1 MSRLRRLVPSFIR
14 RRYALKFGIVL
25 LVIGLSVG
33 AIGIVE
39 TSMIT
44 DTVEQTVLNEQ
55 QDQAV
60 QEATEIENW
69 NDRNDQLLLSTAQA
83 PIFSAVQDEGQG
95 GDGEDLAAI
104 DGYLEDVYSELPEN
118 TRVNALYVDTSTD
131 SGDILAGTGGAES
144 LEELAFPETDELE
157 SASAYAVQRTD
168 PYLIEDDVSLVFD
181 ERPVRSYYVGI
192 PGTDRA
198 VVLTFDLADRS
209 SNSPTVWQSETVVTI
224 VDDEGQII
232 ADDAY
237 LGYGSDPDNVS
248 FGETYGNAEL
258 LDTAEENSLG
268 ALRFDEAPTDALQ
281 QEPYDFSPGGYVVG
295 YYTTGEDWTV
305 LVHTTEDQALGVVDS
320 IGQFGALITLASVL
334 IIAVLGA
341 IIGRNTAASIDRLT
355 EKARQMEAGDL
366 DVELESNRIDNIG
379 QLYDGFDSMRVELK
393 NTIQEAEDAR
403 DEAEAE
409 RERVNRI
416 NTHLEQKAD
425 EYSTV
430 MQAAADGDLT
440 TRMDPESENEAM
452 ADIATEFN
460 EMLGEL
466 ETTVDQLS
474 QFATDVATASEQVT
488 ASSEEVQTAS
498 AEVSTSVQE
507 ISDGA
512 DRQHQ
517 SLQSI
522 DSELNTLS
530 TTTEEIA
537 ASSSQVATLAERTA
551 TTSRDGSDTAQEAID
566 ACEDLE
572 DEHQAVVEEFE
583 ELETQVDQIAELTE
597 TITEIAAQTNM
608 LALNA
613 SIEASRSA
621 SDGDTGGFSTVAEE
635 VKELSQDVKEAAE
648 QIDERLEAVES
659 QTARSATEVDQTTD
673 EIERVN
679 DLVTTVVDD
688 LEEIA
693 TYAQETNDGVQE
705 ISAATEQQAAST
717 QEVVA
722 MVDKVASISEETTA
736 EAETVAAAAE
746 EQTSALTE
754 VTGSAQ
760 QLSQQATTLSAALDR
775 FETDAAADTEDAALL
790 DATVAGE
797 GESAITSESA
807 GMTDGSDDTDDTE
820 DGEGSGDEE
829 TTANSDEDTDAEA
842 DVFEFTGDQ
851 AE

>member
-1 MSRLRRLVPSFIR
+1 MSSGIRRLVPSFIR
-14 RRYALKFGIVL
+14 RRYALKFGIML
-25 LVIGLSVG
+25 LIIGLSVG
-33 AIGIVE
+33 AVGIVE

-69 NDRNDQLLLSTAQA
+69 NDRNEQLLASTAQA
-83 PIFSAVQDEGQG
+83 PIFSAVQDDGQG
-95 GDGEDLAAI
+95 GTVEDLEAI
-104 DGYLEDVYSELPEN
+104 DEYLEDVYDELPEN
-118 TRVNALYVDTSTD
+118 TRVNALYVDTSTE
-131 SGDILAGTGGAES
+131 SGDILAGTNNASS

-157 SASAYAVQRTD
+157 SASGHVAQRTD
-168 PYLIEDDVSLVFD
+168 PYLIEDNVSLIFD
-181 ERPVRSYYVGI
+181 ERPVRSYYIGI
-192 PGTDRA
+192 PGSDRA
-198 VVLTFDLADRS
+198 IMLTFDLADRS

-268 ALRFDEAPTDALQ
+268 ALRFDEAPTDVLQ

-341 IIGRNTAASIDRLT
+341 VIGRNTAASIDRLT
-355 EKARQMEAGDL
+355 DKAKEMEAGNL

-379 QLYDGFDSMRVELK
+379 RLYDGFDSMRHELK
-393 NTIQEAEDAR
+393 NSLREAEDAR
-403 DEAEAE
+403 AEAEDE
-409 RERVNRI
+409 RERVGRMNA
-416 NTHLEQKAD
+416 HLEQKAD

-430 MQAAADGDLT
+430 MQTAADGDLT
-440 TRMDPESENEAM
+440 ARMDPESENEAM
-452 ADIATEFN
+452 GEIATEFN

-466 ETTVDQLS
+466 ETTVEQLS

-512 DRQHQ
+512 DRQHK

-522 DSELNTLS
+522 DNELNTLS

-551 TTSRDGSDTAQEAID
+551 ETSRDGSDIAQEAIN
-566 ACEDLE
+566 ACDDLE

-679 DLVTTVVDD
+679 ELVTTVVDD

-722 MVDKVASISEETTA
+722 MVDEVASISEETTA

-754 VTGSAQ
+754 VTGSAE

-775 FETDAAADTEDAALL
+775 FETDAAADAGDAALL

-797 GESAITSESA
+797 GESAIASESA
-807 GMTDGSDDTDDTE
+807 GVTDGSDDTE
-820 DGEGSGDEE
+820 DGEGSGDE
-829 TTANSDEDTDAEA
+829 DTDAEA
-842 DVFEFTGDQ
+842 NVFEFTDDK